1 MFRFIK
7 NVFVVAMSFFSCNSL
22 IFFWTNNKKCKLRPE
37 MINIDS
43 NKPSS
48 YPYNVKISK
57 CSGKCNNI
65 NDPYVKLC
73 IPNVAKDVNVK
84 VFNLMSRI
92 NETRHKEWHETCEC
106 KCWLD
111 ESISNNKQRWNNDK
125 YKCECK
131 E

>member
-1 MFRFIK
+1 
-7 NVFVVAMSFFSCNSL
+7 
-22 IFFWTNNKKCKLRPE
+22 

-43 NKPSS
+43 NKPSL
-48 YPYNVKISK
+48 YPYSIKISK

-106 KCWLD
+106 KC
-111 ESISNNKQRWNNDK
+111 
-125 YKCECK
+125 
-131 E
+131 